1 MPKIDRRNV
10 YQQAIE
16 RWGIDSQVNQLIEEC
31 AELIVALNHA
41 RRVSWDGAP
50 ADHVVEELA
59 DVEIM
64 LEQMRMISASA
75 QPTRT
80 APPLG
85 SAKESVSARLR
96 VAGFRL

>member
-64 LEQMRMISASA
+64 LEQMRMIFDADRID
-75 QPTRT
+75 QVK
-80 APPLG
+80 LQ
-85 SAKESVSARLR
+85 KVLRLR
-96 VAGFRL
+96 NRIAAACEG